1 MKQATSWLKLL
12 APLTELQQEQHCFGG
27 DPSDRVS
34 QFVHQL
40 GEKCLLL
47 LWLLVEK
54 VKDVP
59 HHLLSNVHHRVK
71 REPLSVIQ
79 LLSKWNESIDV
90 NVSSFPD
97 QAQILSSSCAWR
109 DKLREQ
115 LGNKANV
122 S

>member
-40 GEKCLLL
+40 GEKRLLL
-47 LWLLVEK
+47 FRLLVEK

-71 REPLSVIQ
+71 REPLSLIQ
-79 LLSKWNESIDV
+79 LLSKWNKSIDV
-90 NVSSFPD
+90 KCILIPRPSPD
-97 QAQILSSSCAWR
+97 FIF
-109 DKLREQ
+109 Q
-115 LGNKANV
+115 LCV
-122 S
+122 ER

>member
-1 MKQATSWLKLL
+1 MKQVTSWLKLL
-12 APLTELQQEQHCFGG
+12 AQLTKLQQEQHCFGG

-40 GEKCLLL
+40 GEKRLLL

-71 REPLSVIQ
+71 REPLSLIQ
-79 LLSKWNESIDV
+79 LLRKWNESIE
-90 NVSSFPD
+90 SSFPD
-97 QAQILSSSCAWR
+97 HGQILPSSCAWR
-109 DKLREQ
+109 EKL
-115 LGNKANV
+115 
-122 S
+122 

>member
-27 DPSDRVS
+27 DPSDWVS

-40 GEKCLLL
+40 GEKRLLL

-71 REPLSVIQ
+71 REPLSLIQ
-79 LLSKWNESIDV
+79 LLSKWNESTDV
-90 NVSSFPD
+90 NVSSFLD
-97 QAQILSSSCAWR
+97 QAQILSSSLCVER
-109 DKLREQ
+109 
-115 LGNKANV
+115 
-122 S
+122 